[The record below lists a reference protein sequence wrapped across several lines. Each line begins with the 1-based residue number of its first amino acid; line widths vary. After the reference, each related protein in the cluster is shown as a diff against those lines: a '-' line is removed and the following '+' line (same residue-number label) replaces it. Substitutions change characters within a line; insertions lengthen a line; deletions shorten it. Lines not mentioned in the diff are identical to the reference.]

1 MSKRLT
7 GIQSLE
13 VNGETLAVEGSNGV
27 TYNLDPITKTPIF
40 DFLGRPLGYSVE
52 YKECFVSA
60 TIILAPD
67 HIQPLPNIPGLSLS
81 GGSDIIGEAVD
92 GQELT
97 LTTFAGQVIRLEGIF
112 HTELGE
118 VDTSTGTMEV
128 RWVGWPSY
136 SGGGNNAYSGSGISS
151 VDLTGF

>member
-1 MSKRLT
+1 MTKRLT

-67 HIQPLPNIPGLSLS
+67 HIQPLPNIKGLSLA
-81 GGSDIIGEAVD
+81 GGSDIIGDEVD
-92 GQELT
+92 GSELT
-97 LTTFAGQVIRLEGIF
+97 LTTFAGQVIKLEGIF

-136 SGGGNNAYSGSGISS
+136 SSGGNDPYSGAGISS
-151 VDLTGF
+151 VELSGF